1 MKNRL
6 EQLRKER
13 GIRQEELAAA
23 VAQVVETAGTQGF
36 ILGADCTLPTE
47 IPTQRIRWVM
57 EALRAL

>member
-1 MKNRL
+1 MGGLANRSGPL
-6 EQLRKER
+6 VE
-13 GIRQEELAAA
+13 GTQEELAAA